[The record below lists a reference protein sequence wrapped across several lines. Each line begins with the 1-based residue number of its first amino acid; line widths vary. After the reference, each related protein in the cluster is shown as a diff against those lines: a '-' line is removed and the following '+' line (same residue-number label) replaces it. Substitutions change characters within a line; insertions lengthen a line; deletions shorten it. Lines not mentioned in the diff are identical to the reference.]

1 MSLNEIK
8 THDTS
13 TAVTPQQ
20 HHTQAAEHF
29 EHAAKSHKEVAKLI
43 EANDHKAAQAH
54 TQVAKEHAVKAQ
66 EHVTEA
72 GKKSAVVAK

>member
-20 HHTQAAEHF
+20 HHTQAAEHL
-29 EHAAKSHKEVAKLI
+29 ELAAKSHKEVAKLI
-43 EANDHKAAQAH
+43 GANDHKAAQAH
-54 TQVAKEHAVKAQ
+54 TLVAKEHMVKAQ

-72 GKKSAVVAK
+72 VKKTPTVAK